1 MIFLQI
7 ERKSIYIYLVA
18 DMPTCLA
25 LSQGYNLEQKV
36 SCTCFTT
43 RIHNNFYN
51 VFYADHLDSRTDSKT
66 PKHSTPNKHIGT
78 KFRFCFLSQV
88 VAPFLRSESEQTCI
102 ILIFEKAVTCS
113 HSQPLAATCSHLQP
127 LAATCSH
134 LQPLAA
140 TCHLEKKC
148 FCRFYFFLKDCL

>member
-7 ERKSIYIYLVA
+7 ERKSIYIYIYLVA

-78 KFRFCFLSQV
+78 KFRFCFFV
-88 VAPFLRSESEQTCI
+88 PGCCT
-102 ILIFEKAVTCS
+102 
-113 HSQPLAATCSHLQP
+113 
-127 LAATCSH
+127 
-134 LQPLAA
+134 
-140 TCHLEKKC
+140 
-148 FCRFYFFLKDCL
+148 FFAFRERANVHHFDF